1 MNLRSHFILLITA
14 GILFSACSS
23 GKRSLEKGD
32 YDRAVYLAVNR
43 LKGDTKNR
51 KALQTLKDAYYYA
64 AQNHLNRI
72 DEATLSDDVL
82 RYEAVLE
89 EYRQL
94 NNLADIIKTTP
105 AGLQAV
111 PDLKTYDREFTAAKL
126 RAAEVRYERGS
137 KFLAK
142 GDKQSARKAYEDFEQ
157 ADRLFGRDKVN
168 DIQLKLDSAYAL
180 ALTRVIVEP
189 VQVNSRLY
197 QLSNDFFQQKI
208 DEYLYAYERRSFV
221 KFYSPQQAK
230 REQLVPDQV
239 LSLNFDD
246 FVVGQTYVK
255 ENQRDLTRDSVI
267 IGETREKKPIYGTV
281 KARFIVFESTI
292 TSAGLLDFSVL
303 DWKTR
308 KVLSR
313 EKLEGNFIWH
323 DEWATY
329 KGDDRAL
336 TDNQLRLTN
345 RRPATPPP
353 PQAMFLEFTKPIYE
367 QLVYKINNFYRYD

>member
-1 MNLRSHFILLITA
+1 MNLRSNLILLTA
-14 GILFSACSS
+14 LGMLFAACSS
-23 GKRSLEKGD
+23 GKRMLEKGD
-32 YDRAVYLAVNR
+32 YDRAVYQAVNR
-43 LKGDTKNR
+43 LKGDTNNK
-51 KALQTLKDAYYYA
+51 KALLTLKDAYYYA

-72 DEATLSDDVL
+72 DDATLSDNIL
-82 RYEAVLE
+82 RWEVVLE
-89 EYRQL
+89 EYMQL
-94 NNLADIIKTTP
+94 NNLADNIKSTP

-111 PDLKTYDREFTAAKL
+111 PDLKIYDREFAATKL
-126 RAAEVRYERGS
+126 KAAEVRYARGN

-142 GDKQSARKAYEDFEQ
+142 ADKQSARRAYEDFEQ
-157 ADRLFGRDKVN
+157 ADRLYGRDKIN

-180 ALTRVIVEP
+180 ALTRVVVEP
-189 VQVNSRLY
+189 VQINSRLY
-197 QLSNDFFQQKI
+197 KLSNDYFQQKI
-208 DEYLYAYERRSFV
+208 DEYLYAYEHRSFV
-221 KFYSPQQAK
+221 KFYSPQEAK

-255 ENQRDLTRDSVI
+255 ENQRDIERDSVI
-267 IGETREKKPIYGTV
+267 IGETRQKKPIYGTV

-292 TSAGLLDFSVL
+292 SSAGLLDFSIL

-308 KVLSR
+308 KVLTR
-313 EKLEGNFIWH
+313 EKMEGNFIWR

-336 TDNQLRLTN
+336 TDNQIKLTN
-345 RRPATPPP
+345 RRPSEPPP